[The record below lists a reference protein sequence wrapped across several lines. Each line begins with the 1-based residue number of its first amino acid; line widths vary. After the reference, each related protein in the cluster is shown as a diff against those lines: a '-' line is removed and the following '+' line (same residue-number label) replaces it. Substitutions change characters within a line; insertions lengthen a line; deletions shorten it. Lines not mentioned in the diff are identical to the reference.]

1 MRVIIDKILWGM
13 LVVLF
18 IPTVMIV
25 ASWNALPGESMYG
38 TKIALERAALALAS
52 PSYAT
57 SGTLQIKYTERRFA
71 EAKQLMAS
79 KQSIQG
85 LPYLEQQIA
94 ETKKSIKRTP
104 NKQAQIALAKQY
116 INTLTTVST
125 DLEAQKQTIT
135 ASPQTVVFASPRP
148 TVITTHNVKKPA
160 NTSTS
165 TPNATPP
172 TIKPPPA
179 QVTTETLAAPVA
191 TGQSAADLQITQ
203 TQQNVDQTIADLQTL
218 VNNDANHDQNDN
230 NSAPKDDKKPK
241 ENTDQKKNDEEG
253 KPPDDESK
261 KND

>member
-1 MRVIIDKILWGM
+1 M

-18 IPTVMIV
+18 IPTAMIV

-38 TKIALERAALALAS
+38 TKIALEHVALALAS

-85 LPYLEQQIA
+85 LPYLEKQIA
-94 ETKKSIKRTP
+94 ETKKSIKRAP

-135 ASPQTVVFASPRP
+135 ASPQTVAFASPRP
-148 TVITTHNVKKPA
+148 TVISTPNVKKPA
-160 NTSTS
+160 NTSIFIPN
-165 TPNATPP
+165 TPPP
-172 TIKPPPA
+172 TIKPPPT
-179 QVTTETLAAPVA
+179 QVTTEPIVAPVA

-218 VNNDANHDQNDN
+218 VNNDTNHDQNGN
-230 NSAPKDDKKPK
+230 NSEQKEDNKPK
-241 ENTDQKKNDEEG
+241 EDTSQKKNDGEG
-253 KPPDDESK
+253 KPPDNESK